1 MLRRPDSIPAGDT
14 VIKDPAMEP
23 FFIAKSQT
31 GGYTVY
37 EDVIKGANNTRYI
50 KTICYPSTFSRAL
63 KVVAG
68 EQLNSGTKKMYSSV
82 KEYIIDWEK
91 IQEKMSVMTTITV

>member
-1 MLRRPDSIPAGDT
+1 MLRRPDSIPSGDT

-23 FFIAKSQT
+23 FFISKSQT

-37 EDVIKGANNTRYI
+37 EDVIKGEKNTRYI

-63 KVVAG
+63 KVVAS
-68 EQLNSGTKKMYSSV
+68 EQLNSGPTKMYTSV
-82 KEYIIDWEK
+82 KDYITAWEK
-91 IQEKMSVMTTITV
+91 IETKMSVMTTITL